1 MNKNFSIRLITN
13 NEIESV
19 TDWAKLEGFAP
30 GFDDISIYKSTDKQG
45 IWVGCLNNEP
55 IGSIACVKYNPS
67 YGFIGLFIVK
77 KEFRNKGYG
86 VMLWKH
92 ALNYLSDINCIG
104 LEAAPERLL
113 DYQKWGFKQSSIT
126 NRWKLY
132 GSGNLPKKNFYTD
145 ISHNFR
151 VVPGSEITS
160 DAVLNYDSQREPSP
174 RPHFLND
181 WLKNSLGTVYAL
193 IDENGMCHGFG
204 RIRPCILK
212 NNKKGWRIGPLLAD
226 TPPLAELLIRELV
239 QDLESE
245 ILLDCPGLNPYANY
259 LLSNLGF
266 VEISKTYRMYKGNQP
281 PFPMNQV
288 YGLACLELG

>member
-1 MNKNFSIRLITN
+1 MDNKFSIRLISN
-13 NEIESV
+13 DEIDKV
-19 TDWAKLEGFAP
+19 NDWAKSEGFAP
-30 GFDDISIYKSTDKQG
+30 GFDDISIYKNTDTKG
-45 IWVGCLNNEP
+45 IWVGCLDNEP

-77 KEFRNKGYG
+77 KEFRHKGFG
-86 VMLWKH
+86 VKLWKH
-92 ALNYLSDINCIG
+92 ALNYLKEIECIG
-104 LEAAPERLL
+104 LEAAPERLN

-132 GSGNLPKKNFYTD
+132 SSNNLLKNNFYKDTY
-145 ISHNFR
+145 HNLK
-151 VVPGSEITS
+151 VVPGSQISSE
-160 DAVLNYDSQREPSP
+160 AVLNYDSQREPSP

-181 WLKNSLGTVYAL
+181 WLKNSFGTVNAL
-193 IDENGMCHGFG
+193 IDDNGMCHGFG
-204 RIRPCILK
+204 RIRPCLLK

-226 TPPLAELLIRELV
+226 TPPLAEILIRELV
-239 QDLESE
+239 NGLESE

-266 VEISKTYRMYKGNQP
+266 DQISKTYRMYKGVQP

>member
-1 MNKNFSIRLITN
+1 MSKKFSIRLISN
-13 NEIESV
+13 NELEKV
-19 TDWAKLEGFAP
+19 TNWAKLEGFAP
-30 GFDDISIYKSTDKQG
+30 GLDDIFIYKNTDSQG
-45 IWVGCLNNEP
+45 IWVGCLDDEP

-86 VMLWKH
+86 LSLWKH
-92 ALNYLSDINCIG
+92 ALVYLKDINCIG
-104 LEAAPERLL
+104 LEAAPARLN
-113 DYQKWGFKQSSIT
+113 DYQKWGFKTSST
-126 NRWKLY
+126 TTRWKLY
-132 GSGNLPKKNFYTD
+132 GCNDLPNETFYKD
-145 ISHNFR
+145 VQHNFK
-151 VVPGSEITS
+151 VVPESEIS
-160 DAVLNYDSQREPSP
+160 SEAVLNYDSQREPSP

-181 WLKNSLGTVYAL
+181 WLKDSVGFVKAL
-193 IDENGMCHGFG
+193 VDSNGMCHGFG
-204 RIRPCILK
+204 RIRPCILQ

-226 TPPLAELLIRELV
+226 TPPLAELLIRKLV
-239 QDLESE
+239 KGLETE

-266 VEISKTYRMYKGNQP
+266 NEISKTYRMYKGVQP

>member
-1 MNKNFSIRLITN
+1 MNKTFSIRLISN
-13 NEIESV
+13 NEIDKV

-30 GFDDISIYKSTDKQG
+30 GFDDISIYKNTDKQG
-45 IWVGCLNNEP
+45 IWVACLNNEP
-55 IGSIACVKYNPS
+55 IGSIACVKYNEF

-77 KEFRNKGYG
+77 KEFRNQGFG
-86 VMLWKH
+86 LLLWKH
-92 ALNYLSDINCIG
+92 ALKYLKDIKCIG
-104 LEAAPERLL
+104 LEAAPSRLN

-132 GSGNLPKKNFYTD
+132 GFSNLPKKNFYKD
-145 ISHNFR
+145 SYHSFK
-151 VVPGSEITS
+151 VVPGSQISSE
-160 DAVLNYDSQREPSP
+160 AVLNYDSQREPSP

-181 WLKNSLGTVYAL
+181 WLKNSFGTVSAL
-193 IDENGMCHGFG
+193 IDDNGMCHGFG
-204 RIRPCILK
+204 RIRPCILQS
-212 NNKKGWRIGPLLAD
+212 NKKGWRIGPLLAD

-239 QDLESE
+239 QGLESE

-266 VEISKTYRMYKGNQP
+266 EEISKTYRMYKGVQP
-281 PFPMNQV
+281 PCPMNQV